1 MDLVELREQIE
12 SLLADIAPNFD
23 IGFAENGEIIIA
35 TGLREDDDGEVVE
48 MNEEEMDEDLL
59 TDDESLDALEEEE
72 MENE

>member
-23 IGFAENGEIIIA
+23 IGFTESGEIIIA
-35 TGLREDDDGEVVE
+35 TGLCEDEDGEVVE